1 MRVTGQLQ
9 LGAFFN
15 ELNHDYDFLL
25 LQSCKTADPKA
36 QHYIEGALSYN
47 RAMALSKGRG
57 VCCEE
62 GIE

>member
-1 MRVTGQLQ
+1 MTGQLE
-9 LGAFFN
+9 LSAFFN

-25 LQSCKTADPKA
+25 LQSCKTADAKV

-47 RAMALSKGRG
+47 RSLQLSRGRG
-57 VCCEE
+57 SCCEE